1 MFKKT
6 ILATVA
12 ASLVSAGAIALSTS
26 GAEAHYNSY
35 NSGYYVTKTISV
47 PTTVYKTYYKTVF
60 AGYDDCYNP
69 IYKQVP
75 YTAYETVYVEKYVQ
89 VFVPT
94 YNSYSYNSY
103 GSSYSS
109 Y

>member
-1 MFKKT
+1 MFTKT
-6 ILATVA
+6 ILATATA
-12 ASLVSAGAIALSTS
+12 ALLSAGAMGISTS
-26 GAEAHYNSY
+26 AAEAHYSY
-35 NSGYYVTKTISV
+35 QNGYYATKLISV
-47 PTTVYKTYYKTVF
+47 PKTIYKTFYKTVF

-75 YTAYETVYVEKYVQ
+75 YTAYETVYVQKYVQ

>member
-6 ILATVA
+6 VLATA
-12 ASLVSAGAIALSTS
+12 AAALLSAGAIALSTS

-35 NSGYYVTKTISV
+35 NSGYYATKVISV
-47 PTTVYKTYYKTVF
+47 PTTVYKTYYKTEF
-60 AGYDDCYNP
+60 CGYDYYNNP

-75 YTAYETVYVEKYVQ
+75 YTAYETVYVQKYVQ

-103 GSSYSS
+103 SSYSS